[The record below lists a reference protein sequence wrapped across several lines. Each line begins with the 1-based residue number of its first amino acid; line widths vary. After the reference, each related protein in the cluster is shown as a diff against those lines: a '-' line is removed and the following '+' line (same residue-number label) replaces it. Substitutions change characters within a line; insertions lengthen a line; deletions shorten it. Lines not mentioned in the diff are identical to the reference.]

1 MLNDKKRLAVLVA
14 VMLVLGGVLF
24 WMFSKPATYPS
35 QDTGQKVTDQF
46 LKALQ
51 LGQAADA
58 WQSTTAE
65 FKSAEGREAFLDFV
79 KKHDFLTKPLEFTSS
94 QLVDIQDQQRSEFV
108 YRVSENKTT
117 VRLVIGREAGT
128 WKVDRLAVH

>member
-1 MLNDKKRLAVLVA
+1 MWNDKKRLVVLVA
-14 VMLVLGGVLF
+14 VLLVLGGVAF

-35 QDTGQKVTDQF
+35 QDTGQKVADQF

-51 LGQAADA
+51 SGDAAGA

-65 FKSAEGREAFLDFV
+65 FKSARGRESFLALV

-94 QLVDIQDQQRSEFV
+94 QLVDVQDQQRFEFV
-108 YRVSENKTT
+108 YRVPENKTT

-128 WKVDRLAVH
+128 WKMDRIAVH